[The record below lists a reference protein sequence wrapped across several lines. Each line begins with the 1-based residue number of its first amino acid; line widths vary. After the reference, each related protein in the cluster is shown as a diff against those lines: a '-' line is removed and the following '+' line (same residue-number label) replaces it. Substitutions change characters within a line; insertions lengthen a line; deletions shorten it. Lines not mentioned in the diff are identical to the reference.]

1 MAIYKVFLIRFGF
14 LQLNGTIKPMP
25 PPRDTPLTRVDGKD
39 SRHPMNRTPLATPP
53 QLPERKIS
61 TTTLGNNTTNNTN
74 NNNVINNNNNNNNSN
89 STSANNNI
97 SNNIAQIV
105 EPTLEQLDSIKKY
118 QVNKMKRTSISSC
131 N

>member
-1 MAIYKVFLIRFGF
+1 
-14 LQLNGTIKPMP
+14 MP

-61 TTTLGNNTTNNTN
+61 TTTLGNNTINNSNSNVIN
-74 NNNVINNNNNNNNSN
+74 NINNNNNNNNST
-89 STSANNNI
+89 STNNNI

-118 QVNKMKRTSISSC
+118 QVNKKENGVDYLLKVTRNLFLIK
-131 N
+131 